1 MTHKVNWRTSLQP
14 LLDYIS
20 RNTATLLLYGI
31 LFGAILLFYSQ
42 VVGGYVTLFLVILL
56 GAYAFSMT
64 ISFKAMKK
72 LEKYE
77 KDGCLTFPRIARLS
91 FRIAC
96 PIYWCWFL
104 FSFVPI
110 MSVDA
115 WYITGFPITMVSA
128 FPLKSLSDY
137 WDNWIHIRRYDI
149 LIANDA
155 HGLRNLHFRRSIHFS
170 NYIKIRISESFYY
183 FKIGICLTVFRC
195 APYRYRI

>member
-1 MTHKVNWRTSLQP
+1 MTHKTKWRASVQP
-14 LLDYIS
+14 FLDYIS

-31 LFGAILLFYSQ
+31 LFGAIILFYSQ

-56 GAYAFSMT
+56 SAYAFSMT

-77 KDGCLTFPRIARLS
+77 KDGCLTFSRIVRLS

-96 PIYWCWFL
+96 PIYWCWLL

-128 FPLKSLSDY
+128 FPLKSVSDY
-137 WDNWIHIRRYDI
+137 WDGWRKVPYWAVNAVIYVACTVTGQSI
-149 LIANDA
+149 LRAI
-155 HGLRNLHFRRSIHFS
+155 F
-170 NYIKIRISESFYY
+170 
-183 FKIGICLTVFRC
+183 
-195 APYRYRI
+195 PW

>member
-1 MTHKVNWRTSLQP
+1 MIYKANWRTSLHP
-14 LLDYIS
+14 LLYYIS
-20 RNTATLLLYGI
+20 RNTATLLLYGM
-31 LFGAILLFYSQ
+31 LFGAILLFYSR

-56 GAYAFSMT
+56 TAYAFSMT

-77 KDGCLTFPRIARLS
+77 KDGCLTFWKIVRLS

-128 FPLKSLSDY
+128 FPLKSVSDY
-137 WDNWIHIRRYDI
+137 WNGWK
-149 LIANDA
+149 
-155 HGLRNLHFRRSIHFS
+155 
-170 NYIKIRISESFYY
+170 KIPYWALNAVIYVV
-183 FKIGICLTVFRC
+183 LTVCGQTILRTFF
-195 APYRYRI
+195 PW

>member
-1 MTHKVNWRTSLQP
+1 MLHKATRRTALAP
-14 LLDYIS
+14 LLEYFQK
-20 RNTATLLLYGI
+20 NTATAILYGL
-31 LFGAILLFYSQ
+31 LFGSVILFYSQ
-42 VVGGYVTLFLVILL
+42 VVGGYVTLFLIILL

-96 PIYWCWFL
+96 PIYWCWLL

-128 FPLKSLSDY
+128 FPLKSVSDY
-137 WDNWIHIRRYDI
+137 WIGWK
-149 LIANDA
+149 
-155 HGLRNLHFRRSIHFS
+155 
-170 NYIKIRISESFYY
+170 KIPYWALNAVIYVV
-183 FKIGICLTVFRC
+183 LTVCGQSILRTIF
-195 APYRYRI
+195 PW

>member
-137 WDNWIHIRRYDI
+137 WDNWRKIPYWAVNAVIYVALTLCGQTI
-149 LIANDA
+149 L
-155 HGLRNLHFRRSIHFS
+155 RTFF
-170 NYIKIRISESFYY
+170 
-183 FKIGICLTVFRC
+183 
-195 APYRYRI
+195 PW